1 MFKRILL
8 DELDAKKRF
17 YTDKVNSKLKYIRE
31 FYNEIN
37 LMKTF
42 DSHAP
47 FMNIQHALT
56 SRSEIWK
63 TWKIP
68 KKKDLIFSEL
78 SKAAIRQEFESSTN
92 CLPQCKTEGV
102 HQTDTDVIKIN

>member
-63 TWKIP
+63 TWKIT
-68 KKKDLIFSEL
+68 KKKRFNFFWTLESGYKTGIRKFDQL
-78 SKAAIRQEFESSTN
+78 ST
-92 CLPQCKTEGV
+92 TV
-102 HQTDTDVIKIN
+102 